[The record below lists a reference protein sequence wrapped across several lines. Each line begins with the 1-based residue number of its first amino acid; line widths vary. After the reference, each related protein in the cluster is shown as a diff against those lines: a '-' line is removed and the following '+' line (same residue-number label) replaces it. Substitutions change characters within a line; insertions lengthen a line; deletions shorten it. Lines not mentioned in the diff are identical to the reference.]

1 MVQKTLNSY
10 CIQIHF
16 GKYDFNLL
24 KTVQLIDGDVRKDMR
39 LVSIGRRRNAE
50 SSVRILQSELCGEHV
65 YDTGSNRLIL
75 RGEWAQWI
83 LVFHYIHVCPAAL
96 TWRNQAVMCRANHAW
111 TSMTPALC
119 CSQFYYQSDS
129 HDRKCRVARQ
139 HDVLL
144 LLLNITEYT
153 YCITHRVILKNY
165 FEFIIHSEF
174 DSSPLN
180 KDSQRTFPKNFN
192 ATFLVSYKNHGKWL
206 RAKYRASQRFR
217 TWGKINE

>member
-75 RGEWAQWI
+75 RGE
-83 LVFHYIHVCPAAL
+83 
-96 TWRNQAVMCRANHAW
+96 
-111 TSMTPALC
+111 
-119 CSQFYYQSDS
+119 
-129 HDRKCRVARQ
+129 
-139 HDVLL
+139 
-144 LLLNITEYT
+144 
-153 YCITHRVILKNY
+153 
-165 FEFIIHSEF
+165 
-174 DSSPLN
+174 
-180 KDSQRTFPKNFN
+180 
-192 ATFLVSYKNHGKWL
+192 
-206 RAKYRASQRFR
+206 
-217 TWGKINE
+217 